1 MVNKRVELGKNTMQ
15 GRKKPTPYNPPVV
28 EPTEVIKRRWLSE
41 GAFEVELS
49 RPQHF
54 QFKAGHTIQ
63 LIYQDEKRYYSLASA
78 PGDPTLVLCVNF
90 IEKGY
95 FSPLLA
101 SAEIGFRLEFT
112 GPHGYFTFSPS
123 PRPPVFIATDT
134 GIAPFVSMARS
145 GIRDF
150 TLLHGARL
158 AEELYYQDLLQE
170 CTHKYLPIVWEIPD
184 GEQVSSD
191 LFHGKM
197 VNLLAQ
203 HLKPGRY
210 DFYLCGWQKMIKD
223 VTHLI
228 DDRFPGSHVYTEVF
242 Y

>member
-1 MVNKRVELGKNTMQ
+1 MQ
-15 GRKKPTPYNPPVV
+15 GRKQPTPHNPSKI
-28 EPTEVIKRRWLSE
+28 ETTEVIKRRWLSE
-41 GAFEVELS
+41 GAFEIELS
-49 RPQHF
+49 RPRHF
-54 QFKAGHTIQ
+54 HFKSGHTIQ
-63 LIYQDEKRYYSLASA
+63 LIYQDQKRYYSVASA
-78 PGDPTLVLCVNF
+78 PGDPTLSLCVNF

-95 FSPLLA
+95 LSPLLA
-101 SAEIGFRLEFT
+101 SAEIGFKLEFT

-145 GIRDF
+145 GMRGF
-150 TLLHGARL
+150 TLLHGARH
-158 AEELYYQDLLQE
+158 AGELYYQDLLQQAA
-170 CTHKYLPIVWEIPD
+170 HHYLPIVWEIPGKD
-184 GEQVSSD
+184 NMSSG

-197 VNLLAQ
+197 VNLLEQ

-223 VTHLI
+223 VTHLV
-228 DDRFPGSHVYTEVF
+228 DERFPGSHVYTEMF